1 MKQTDLFPDM
11 NRRVDRHEA
20 PAMFAKLKTA
30 VADMAFAAD
39 ETDALASLC
48 RIGNMAYLRHKD
60 GMGGLCELCGSPSP
74 RFLGSKRALG
84 AFPSV

>member
-1 MKQTDLFPDM
+1 MIKQNQFT
-11 NRRVDRHEA
+11 EQ
-20 PAMFAKLKTA
+20 FAKLKTA
-30 VADMAFAAD
+30 VADMAFTAD
-39 ETDALASLC
+39 EPDALSSLC

-60 GMGGLCELCGSPSP
+60 GMGGLCERCGSPSP